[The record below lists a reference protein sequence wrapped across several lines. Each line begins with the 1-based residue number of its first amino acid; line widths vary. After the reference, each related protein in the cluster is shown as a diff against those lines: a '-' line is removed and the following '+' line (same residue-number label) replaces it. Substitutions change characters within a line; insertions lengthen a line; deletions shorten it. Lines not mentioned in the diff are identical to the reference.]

1 MIEECS
7 MFKGLKSGKLC
18 LGYNESKWIET
29 QMGSERRAQSHVT
42 QSLLGPEELR
52 FYLSVTG
59 GHRRGVNRAMVET
72 S

>member
-1 MIEECS
+1 MDRDTDGVREE
-7 MFKGLKSGKLC
+7 G
-18 LGYNESKWIET
+18 
-29 QMGSERRAQSHVT
+29 
-42 QSLLGPEELR
+42 LLGPEELR